1 MRMCNIVLATVFIVI
16 ALLLAILASILP
28 QDKLVTVIYISRFF
42 DIMLPVL
49 AVGAL
54 IKYLC
59 TRKHQCLKH
68 HDIQGQ
74 GPKVTV

>member
-1 MRMCNIVLATVFIVI
+1 MCRRFFPAVVIIIAVIMALAASVAKADYVDYIVM
-16 ALLLAILASILP
+16 
-28 QDKLVTVIYISRFF
+28 ISRFF

-59 TRKHQCLKH
+59 CSGRDKRCHCSCDHCKQCGCKN
-68 HDIQGQ
+68 
-74 GPKVTV
+74 

>member
-1 MRMCNIVLATVFIVI
+1 MCRRFFPAIIIIIAIIMAFAASVAKPDSVDYIVMT
-16 ALLLAILASILP
+16 
-28 QDKLVTVIYISRFF
+28 SRFF

-59 TRKHQCLKH
+59 CHRGKSCKCPCEHCKQCGCKS
-68 HDIQGQ
+68 
-74 GPKVTV
+74 